1 MKAVREKGKK
11 DVFFFLGKDWR
22 VVVLCGGS
30 RSAAVAALGYGH
42 RREKRCAVAARGG
55 RTQLVEGCGLWPPN
69 PAYPAYR
76 P

>member
-30 RSAAVAALGYGH
+30 RSAAVSALGYRY
-42 RREKRCAVAARGG
+42 RRKAVCAQLRHG
-55 RTQLVEGCGLWPPN
+55 RKTQLVEGGGLWPN